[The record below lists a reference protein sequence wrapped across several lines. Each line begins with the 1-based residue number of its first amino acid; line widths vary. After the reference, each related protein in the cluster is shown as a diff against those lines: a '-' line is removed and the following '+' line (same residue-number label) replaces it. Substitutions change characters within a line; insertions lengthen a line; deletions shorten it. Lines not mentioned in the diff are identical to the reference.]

1 MAEENQESQAEGE
14 EGEGQK
20 KGGLK
25 KIILIAGLVL
35 LLLIGAGGGAAVM
48 LGVFDPPPDESEQA
62 EAPVEVQLEPEAV
75 FLEIPDLIV
84 NLNSTGRKATFLK
97 IKIALEVEN
106 AEEVEEINQV
116 LPRIIDNFQ
125 VYLRELRVTDL
136 QGSAGLY
143 RLREE
148 LLRRVNLAVRPS
160 KVKDILFKEM
170 LVQ

>member
-1 MAEENQESQAEGE
+1 MAEENQESQEEGD

-97 IKIALEVEN
+97 IKIALEVETPKKLKRSTRCCPESSTTSRCICVN
-106 AEEVEEINQV
+106 CESPTCRGRPVF
-116 LPRIIDNFQ
+116 IDCARNCCGVSIWRF
-125 VYLRELRVTDL
+125 V
-136 QGSAGLY
+136 
-143 RLREE
+143 
-148 LLRRVNLAVRPS
+148 RRR
-160 KVKDILFKEM
+160 
-170 LVQ
+170 

>member
-1 MAEENQESQAEGE
+1 MAEENQESQEGSE
-14 EGEGQK
+14 EGEGQN

-48 LGVFDPPPDESEQA
+48 LGVFDSPPDESEQA

-106 AEEVEEINQV
+106 AEEVDEINQV

-148 LLRRVNLAVRPS
+148 LLRRVNLAARPS

>member
-1 MAEENQESQAEGE
+1 MAEENQESQEEGE

-48 LGVFDPPPDESEQA
+48 LGVFDPPPDENEQA
-62 EAPVEVQLEPEAV
+62 EAPVEVQLEP
-75 FLEIPDLIV
+75 D
-84 NLNSTGRKATFLK
+84 
-97 IKIALEVEN
+97 ALEVEN

-125 VYLRELRVTDL
+125 VYLRELRGTDL

>member
-1 MAEENQESQAEGE
+1 MAEENQESQEEGE

-48 LGVFDPPPDESEQA
+48 LGVFDPPPDENEQA

-125 VYLRELRVTDL
+125 LYMRELRVTDL